1 MSDVPYVNHAKE
13 KHLPVFYFEGDTG
26 PLQDVTIATDDWEM
40 AHLRLIYK
48 VQGVREEL
56 VNSSMASRVAPLA
69 SVLQC
74 FPPSATVE
82 EFWPERDFL
91 SRTTPSG
98 GVQGCWTKLTCYSW
112 LPPLIPVKEWPG
124 LFDSPYLLCRANLL
138 NFGLVDAINSKPMKD
153 LTGSWLLVTLSDLA
167 SCLGLDL
174 ELVGRLLLKLRVTLY
189 SPNSGQAALLESKGK
204 ATVIKPVPLVKVNCF

>member
-1 MSDVPYVNHAKE
+1 MPYVNHAKE

-91 SRTTPSG
+91 SRTTPSS
-98 GVQGCWTKLTCYSW
+98 GVA
-112 LPPLIPVKEWPG
+112 G
-124 LFDSPYLLCRANLL
+124 LNSPAASTDSCQ
-138 NFGLVDAINSKPMKD
+138 
-153 LTGSWLLVTLSDLA
+153 
-167 SCLGLDL
+167 
-174 ELVGRLLLKLRVTLY
+174 RV
-189 SPNSGQAALLESKGK
+189 AR
-204 ATVIKPVPLVKVNCF
+204 II